1 MLTFNYGSPYFWGK
15 VVLPKLISGC
25 RMVWD
30 LICGT
35 SWFYKSKT
43 EKVTGGGKS
52 AILPNWCCLLCIT
65 VLFTH
70 PWFEPEKQTTGVK
83 SLLSWDIYCDLNAEG
98 RRRNCI
104 FLLWIEQELISFKYE
119 WRKWKRIKNYMSQYH
134 LKGYENVSRYV
145 SRNFNSH
152 IHFVHLAT

>member
-1 MLTFNYGSPYFWGK
+1 MTLIKVLSSSCKNCVINVGKKWTSQMSIPQYLVQVLKLTSNNTVSLNMVFSIPQNQCY
-15 VVLPKLISGC
+15 SGNTC
-25 RMVWD
+25 
-30 LICGT
+30 
-35 SWFYKSKT
+35 
-43 EKVTGGGKS
+43 
-52 AILPNWCCLLCIT
+52 
-65 VLFTH
+65 
-70 PWFEPEKQTTGVK
+70 TTGVK
-83 SLLSWDIYCDLNAEG
+83 SLLSWDIYCDLNGEG

-134 LKGYENVSRYV
+134 LKGYENVLVGIYV